1 MPLDMNFNE
10 NNEEVNTET
19 NEPNEE
25 YVDVLDVE
33 HLEEQEKPFL
43 NCCSIAITE
52 LKEENF
58 ELSSIILKHEKK
70 IKMLEE
76 KIEELRNISTKHRKK
91 NYYLEKSRKKLR
103 ETIEEMKENKL
114 ISQAISEELKV

>member
-1 MPLDMNFNE
+1 MAYSNDN
-10 NNEEVNTET
+10 NNEQVNIET

-25 YVDVLDVE
+25 YLDVE
-33 HLEEQEKPFL
+33 YLEEQEKPFL
-43 NCCSIAITE
+43 NCCSIAIAE
-52 LKEENF
+52 VKKDNF
-58 ELSSIILKHEKK
+58 ELSSIISKHEKK

-76 KIEELRNISTKHRKK
+76 KIDELRNISTKHRKK